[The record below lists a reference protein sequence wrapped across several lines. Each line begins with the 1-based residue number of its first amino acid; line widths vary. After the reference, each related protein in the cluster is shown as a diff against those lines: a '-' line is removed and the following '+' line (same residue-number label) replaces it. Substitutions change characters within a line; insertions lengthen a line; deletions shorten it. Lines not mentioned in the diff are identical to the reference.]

1 MHYLGADGHS
11 RCTGDAF
18 KLADD
23 KQIGHSVKSLQKI
36 RKKIG
41 QGKKQDVFEYAA
53 GGEIFFHNKF
63 ILLSKYQFCMKV

>member
-1 MHYLGADGHS
+1 MHYLGADGNG

-23 KQIGHSVKSLQKI
+23 KQIRHSVKCLKKI

-41 QGKKQDVFEYAA
+41 QRKNQNVFEYAA
-53 GGEIFFHNKF
+53 RGEIFFHNKF
-63 ILLSKYQFCMKV
+63 LLLLKNISPV